1 MTTRSQYQRNAAR
14 RGLHQMSSEN
24 ETPEALSFS
33 PLKRL
38 ELETVELVRS
48 IEAREHRMQ
57 QDKRQVLFNIY
68 RIYTSTSLSWRRN
81 TKEIWLSTLKKSFKC
96 RIAKLRSVTPKSL
109 R

>member
-1 MTTRSQYQRNAAR
+1 MTTRAQYQRNAAR

-57 QDKRQVLFNIY
+57 QDKRQVLFNIN
-68 RIYTSTSLSWRRN
+68 L
-81 TKEIWLSTLKKSFKC
+81 SFKWSC
-96 RIAKLRSVTPKSL
+96 HVLFSEMFFRLSL
-109 R
+109 ILDCWSWCYSIYPYFWG